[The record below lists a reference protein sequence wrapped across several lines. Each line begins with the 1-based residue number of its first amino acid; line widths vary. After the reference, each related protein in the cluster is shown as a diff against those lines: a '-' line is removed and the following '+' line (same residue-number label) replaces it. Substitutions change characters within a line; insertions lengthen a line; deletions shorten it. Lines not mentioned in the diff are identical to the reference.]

1 MLTPLGSSQPRLDG
15 RATWV
20 PRCSKI
26 RPEGENS
33 VIPRLLATCST
44 VPNALRRY
52 PVTQSSP
59 LSTQS
64 RMSWVGSRRGWAT
77 QCIRTVTQSPRPST
91 SGTGVNALGHE
102 VECALHSVTCG
113 LHRTVTCRLHRDD
126 DWVNALPTQ
135 YFRDWVGH
143 EVECALHCVL
153 GFTL

>member
-1 MLTPLGSSQPRLDG
+1 MH
-15 RATWV
+15 
-20 PRCSKI
+20 C
-26 RPEGENS
+26 
-33 VIPRLLATCST
+33 
-44 VPNALRRY
+44 
-52 PVTQSSP
+52 
-59 LSTQS
+59 
-64 RMSWVGSRRGWAT
+64 VG
-77 QCIRTVTQSPRPST
+77 TQSPSHHPVHPVPNVLGREPPGLGDPVHSHSHPVT
-91 SGTGVNALGHE
+91 PAQYFRDWVNALGHE